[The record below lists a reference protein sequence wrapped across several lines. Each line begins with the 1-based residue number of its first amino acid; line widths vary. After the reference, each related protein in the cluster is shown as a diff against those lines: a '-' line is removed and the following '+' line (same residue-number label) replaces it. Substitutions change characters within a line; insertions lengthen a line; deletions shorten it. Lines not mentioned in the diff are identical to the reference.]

1 MAETFN
7 ERVAYWLRLQ
17 RMSPLA
23 EIGVVP
29 EEPNSL
35 VPWQFLRVEL
45 KCLNPDGTA
54 DAYRLEWD
62 EEEEEYA
69 VDTSVSASELIKVR
83 PFDGGSIS
91 GIGKDDVSEG
101 QNGTRLW
108 VIHPFDRGDNTPA
121 DDTWEPLVSAASTPS
136 YGGFHV
142 TSSGW
147 VGPDWTTVTFATDF
161 PATADI
167 TLNHAAGTITFGT
180 AGTYMVHASLSIY
193 GNTEEFEWLAG
204 EAANWLLRVVKNPA
218 GAATVVHVEESH
230 LHGWTTGAGSDAT
243 GHCAFSVPVTVEAD
257 DVLVLQWQ
265 GPLDTGGSDRH
276 GDAKYGAL
284 SVTKIPG

>member
-1 MAETFN
+1 MAESFN
-7 ERVAYWLRLQ
+7 ERVAYWLRKQ
-17 RMSPLA
+17 RMLPAA
-23 EIGVVP
+23 EIGVIA
-29 EEPNSL
+29 EGPNSL

-121 DDTWEPLVSAASTPS
+121 DDTWEPLTAAGPRMIKVANTYSGHAAV
-136 YGGFHV
+136 GGGATFSGKFV
-142 TSSGW
+142 ANLAGSSEPYEADDE
-147 VGPDWTTVTFATDF
+147 V
-161 PATADI
+161 ADI
-167 TLNHAAGTITFGT
+167 TNYSVGIPDNATGI
-180 AGTYMVHASLSIY
+180 VCVWDDSLSS
-193 GNTEEFEWLAG
+193 GDGGWL
-204 EAANWLLRVVKNPA
+204 VI
-218 GAATVVHVEESH
+218 
-230 LHGWTTGAGSDAT
+230 DAP
-243 GHCAFSVPVTVEAD
+243 CA
-257 DVLVLQWQ
+257 
-265 GPLDTGGSDRH
+265 
-276 GDAKYGAL
+276 
-284 SVTKIPG
+284 